1 MNPSPF
7 FERMLPARSQPLIA
21 AGLAL
26 GLVAAAIWMARAGGF
41 SGGLVEHDHP
51 PRVAILFTLD
61 INSAEAAELSQLP
74 GVGPALARRMIDH
87 RQAHGPFLTPEA
99 ILDVPGIGEATLD
112 RIRPH
117 LRPLTLNLAPGA
129 AP

>member
-1 MNPSPF
+1 
-7 FERMLPARSQPLIA
+7 MLPARSQPLIA
-21 AGLAL
+21 AGLTV

-41 SGGLVEHDHP
+41 SGGLVEHDNA
-51 PRVAILFTLD
+51 PRVAIPFTLD

-74 GVGPALARRMIDH
+74 GVGPAMARRVIDH

-112 RIRPH
+112 RIRPY
-117 LRPLTLNLAPGA
+117 LRPLTVNRTSGA

>member
-7 FERMLPARSQPLIA
+7 FERLLPARSQPLIA

-41 SGGLVEHDHP
+41 SGGLVEHDHA
-51 PRVAILFTLD
+51 PRVAIPFTLD

-74 GVGPALARRMIDH
+74 GVGPALARRVIDH

-117 LRPLTLNLAPGA
+117 LRPLTVNRTSGA

>member
-7 FERMLPARSQPLIA
+7 FERLLPARSQPQIA
-21 AGLAL
+21 TGLTI
-26 GLVAAAIWMARAGGF
+26 GLVSAAIWMARAGGF

-51 PRVAILFTLD
+51 PRVAIPFTLD

-74 GVGPALARRMIDH
+74 GVGPALARRVIDH

-99 ILDVPGIGEATLD
+99 ILDVPGIGETTLD
-112 RIRPH
+112 RILPH
-117 LRPLTLNLAPGA
+117 LRPLTFIPTPGA
-129 AP
+129 TP

>member
-7 FERMLPARSQPLIA
+7 FERLLPARSQPLIA
-21 AGLAL
+21 ASLTL

-51 PRVAILFTLD
+51 PQVAIPFTLD

-74 GVGPALARRMIDH
+74 GVGPALARRVIDH
-87 RQAHGPFLTPEA
+87 RQTHGPFLTPEA

-117 LRPLTLNLAPGA
+117 LRPLSLNHTSGA
-129 AP
+129 AL